1 MNKNY
6 VLLQATQ
13 EFFLEIEDGFFGGKL
28 EFSLNGASWTFV
40 KSKPKAVI
48 VSGGGKLYLRGSGNL
63 HLKREH
69 LTCHFGKQCEVSV
82 SGKLSALLD
91 YRLAEPPMDAFAFYR
106 LFEGLP
112 IASAKELILSE
123 TKLSKYCYDGMFY
136 GCTGLKDSPALS
148 AEELADGCYSSMF
161 RGCTG
166 LKEAPALPAKTLAKG
181 CYSSMFRAC
190 TGLEDAPEL
199 PARKLSENCYRY
211 MFRGCTGLKDAP
223 ALSAEELAEYCYAY
237 MFSGCMGLE
246 DAPELPAKTL
256 AKGCYDNMFSGCTGL
271 KDSPALPAREL
282 SEGCYRYMFSGC
294 MGLEVA
300 PELSAEELTEN
311 CYQGMFFACAGL
323 KKAPPELPAKTLAKG
338 CYDDMF
344 RGCHALRVPPR
355 MAGPQKG
362 MPYGACTR
370 GMFSLAGIR
379 VSKVKTAKYTEPFRI
394 QSPRRG
400 VSKNFFSGTY
410 GDYQGDL
417 VLNEV
422 YYLAP

>member
-63 HLKREH
+63 RLKREH

-91 YRLAEPPMDAFAFYR
+91 YRLAEPPMDEFAFYR

-112 IASAKELILSE
+112 IASAKELILSK
-123 TKLSKYCYDGMFY
+123 TGLSEYCYDSMFY
-136 GCTGLKDSPALS
+136 GCTGLKDSPALPARKLAEGCYDGMFRGCTGLEEAPELS
-148 AEELADGCYSSMF
+148 AEELAEGCYDGMF
-161 RGCTG
+161 RGCTGLEEAPELSAEELAEGCYRYMFCGCTG
-166 LKEAPALPAKTLAKG
+166 LKEAPALPAKTLA
-181 CYSSMFRAC
+181 
-190 TGLEDAPEL
+190 
-199 PARKLSENCYRY
+199 
-211 MFRGCTGLKDAP
+211 
-223 ALSAEELAEYCYAY
+223 
-237 MFSGCMGLE
+237 
-246 DAPELPAKTL
+246 
-256 AKGCYDNMFSGCTGL
+256 
-271 KDSPALPAREL
+271 
-282 SEGCYRYMFSGC
+282 EGCY
-294 MGLEVA
+294 
-300 PELSAEELTEN
+300 N
-311 CYQGMFFACAGL
+311 
-323 KKAPPELPAKTLAKG
+323 
-338 CYDDMF
+338 DMF

-379 VSKVKTAKYTEPFRI
+379 VSKVKTAKYTEPFCI

-417 VLNEV
+417 VLNEI